1 MESKYKGM
9 NAKQIKRAVEAEQAA
24 FEATTRSDGFLIAD
38 LRIAFERVCD
48 RENWKNPVNTIL
60 GNSVLK
66 RWEEEEGISL
76 DMIEEAITF
85 FQGSVAKVNHNVSFA
100 HITSPGYMC

>member
-1 MESKYKGM
+1 MASKYAGM
-9 NAKQIKRAVEAEQAA
+9 TANQMKRAIEAEQAA
-24 FEATTRSDGFLIAD
+24 FEAITRSDGFLIAD
-38 LRIAFERVCD
+38 LRIAFDRVCD

-60 GNSVLK
+60 GNDLLK
-66 RWEEEEGISL
+66 RWEAEEGISL

-100 HITSPGYMC
+100 HITSPGYVC